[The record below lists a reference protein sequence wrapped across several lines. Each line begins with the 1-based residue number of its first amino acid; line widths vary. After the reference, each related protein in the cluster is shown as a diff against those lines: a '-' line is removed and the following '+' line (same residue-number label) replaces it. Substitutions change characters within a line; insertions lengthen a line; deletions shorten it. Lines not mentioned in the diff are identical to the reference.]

1 MLTHRLDALVHDDV
15 HDGPGEVLAA
25 GHAGHPRQP
34 RGQVREALEH
44 RLEEGDQVHQP
55 GRSETW
61 ALATTL
67 ELSTGNFTVQDRP
80 WPLLE
85 QCLHKHSHLEVHSA
99 ASRTKPA
106 PGIHSFD

>member
-1 MLTHRLDALVHDDV
+1 MFTHRLDALVHDDV

-44 RLEEGDQVHQP
+44 RLEEGDQIHQP

-67 ELSTGNFTVQDRP
+67 RVVNGTREISQCKDPARA
-80 WPLLE
+80 
-85 QCLHKHSHLEVHSA
+85 CLHKHSHLEVHSA
-99 ASRTKPA
+99 ASRMKPA
-106 PGIHSFD
+106 RGIHSFD